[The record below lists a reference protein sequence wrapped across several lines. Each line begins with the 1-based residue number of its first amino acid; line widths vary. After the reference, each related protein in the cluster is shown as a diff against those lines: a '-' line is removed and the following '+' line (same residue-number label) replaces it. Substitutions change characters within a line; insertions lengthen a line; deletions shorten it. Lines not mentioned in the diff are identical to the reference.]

1 MEADG
6 HATTGVSS
14 LERERDRD
22 RRNSHPLRSG
32 RAWPSGQRRADGWA
46 SVEDA
51 CDVGCDSCT
60 RGCIDGRVQPPLFSE
75 KRTQREIV
83 RCRTVELSHSCL
95 REARKELGRG
105 RKTVQVRQPLGR
117 DGQPTRSKRTT
128 CHTTQHDARMASR
141 AGDLPALGHRA
152 RFAARGEG
160 RSWRTR
166 RRRGASKHVQAE
178 GTSRCAALL
187 SSPPRPWTF
196 RPLVR
201 VASFPAR
208 SLLDPSQTVAAP
220 MHVSVHIRGNRRG

>member
-1 MEADG
+1 MA
-6 HATTGVSS
+6 
-14 LERERDRD
+14 
-22 RRNSHPLRSG
+22 
-32 RAWPSGQRRADGWA
+32 
-46 SVEDA
+46 DA
-51 CDVGCDSCT
+51 CDVGCVSCT
-60 RGCIDGRVQPPLFSE
+60 RGCIDGSVQPLLFSE
-75 KRTQREIV
+75 KRTQRETV
-83 RCRTVELSHSCL
+83 RCRTVEVSHSCL
-95 REARKELGRG
+95 RKATKELRRG
-105 RKTVQVRQPLGR
+105 TKTVQVRQPLGR
-117 DGQPTRSKRTT
+117 DGQPTRYRRTA
-128 CHTTQHDARMASR
+128 CHSTQHEARMTSR
-141 AGDLPALGHRA
+141 ADDLPAFSHRT

-220 MHVSVHIRGNRRG
+220 VHVSVHIRGNRTG